1 MYLYSTSTKLSIDV
15 WLYLDRPG
23 SLRARSKMKSCKID
37 WIILKV
43 HIIPCF
49 VFHFCEHKVCLMWY
63 ILNIIRIILR
73 IITYQTFIVIKTCGT
88 QGLLSVGRTTK
99 TPHRNM
105 TITLQYMTYNWN
117 CNTFIVPKSSESKQC
132 WISNINWW
140 DFIYHFL
147 FIYYYLVWHCP
158 PFHSPCARSCGAFTT
173 NEIPFKRQTGFKKST
188 RLIR

>member
-1 MYLYSTSTKLSIDV
+1 
-15 WLYLDRPG
+15 
-23 SLRARSKMKSCKID
+23 MKSCKID

-63 ILNIIRIILR
+63 ILNMIRIILR

-105 TITLQYMTYNWN
+105 TITLQYMHNWN

-147 FIYYYLVWHCP
+147 FISYFLSNIAPHFTP
-158 PFHSPCARSCGAFTT
+158 LAHIPAEHS
-173 NEIPFKRQTGFKKST
+173 RQMRYHSKDKQAFKKIIEHEVYK
-188 RLIR
+188 LINNLCVNIVI